1 MVWNFVKKISVR
13 VPTLLCRFDEDDLRK
28 PKKDKENNL
37 NKARKFF
44 IKIAEKRSSLT
55 LFIVKAANPDADAKK
70 GIPLVERK
78 FGFLMDSRW
87 KDVPIEMVDGK
98 EREHFQKFE

>member
-1 MVWNFVKKISVR
+1 MKRYDEAERIKMKGDLPKEFERSKLDTKIMR
-13 VPTLLCRFDEDDLRK
+13 M
-28 PKKDKENNL
+28 
-37 NKARKFF
+37 
-44 IKIAEKRSSLT
+44 AEKRKQRCD
-55 LFIVKAANPDADAKK
+55 IVNNWHQQHYLKEYKE
-70 GIPLVERK
+70 IVMIVERK